1 MAGPADNCA
10 LGMTDPAVLEASA
23 EAKEQAFRNTVVTM
37 KRRLELMLALPAPF
51 IHPRSCMHHTS
62 PAKNSS
68 ADVSQARLAAEAAFT
83 TLPSPHDESTDAPV
97 VLVKRNRTVAASSED
112 NVGTDAG
119 REHVEEARAPR
130 VYRIEPTLSPGLP
143 NEVSDE
149 SRAAVSGNSGDAASS
164 QSVFH
169 SKRRHRPRKHGDV
182 TVIRPDHANTLEG
195 TDSSADRQRLSP
207 RAAPEGS
214 PAVGVF
220 DLDIATLRRRTHE
233 DYALLMARILK
244 LERQAEAVKRV
255 EVARAVR
262 WIRQAVADYGL
273 TADDLGL

>member
-83 TLPSPHDESTDAPV
+83 TLPSPHDESIDAPV

-119 REHVEEARAPR
+119 RPPRGGGRGPRGLRKKPTKSAR
-130 VYRIEPTLSPGLP
+130 V
-143 NEVSDE
+143 
-149 SRAAVSGNSGDAASS
+149 
-164 QSVFH
+164 
-169 SKRRHRPRKHGDV
+169 
-182 TVIRPDHANTLEG
+182 AN
-195 TDSSADRQRLSP
+195 P
-207 RAAPEGS
+207 
-214 PAVGVF
+214 V
-220 DLDIATLRRRTHE
+220 
-233 DYALLMARILK
+233 
-244 LERQAEAVKRV
+244 
-255 EVARAVR
+255 
-262 WIRQAVADYGL
+262 
-273 TADDLGL
+273 